1 MLLLKVYYIDI
12 LYFSRYCVE
21 SENYS
26 PTVTP
31 NVISICEKSR
41 EILENFTSISIYTLK
56 QCVHFLSM
64 ITLSKRDMFSNVC
77 LLLKFLYK
85 QKFLYQIE
93 NFVENLLYD
102 KRIEFS
108 QNRILL
114 EIDLCLLSY
123 FHHYRHHFNLRH
135 VCLFVVCQ
143 PTLNLKIS
151 NCYNHITRRILEE
164 QRTHR

>member
-1 MLLLKVYYIDI
+1 MFKSI
-12 LYFSRYCVE
+12 LYRYTILFARYCVE

-85 QKFLYQIE
+85 
-93 NFVENLLYD
+93 
-102 KRIEFS
+102 
-108 QNRILL
+108 
-114 EIDLCLLSY
+114 
-123 FHHYRHHFNLRH
+123 
-135 VCLFVVCQ
+135 
-143 PTLNLKIS
+143 
-151 NCYNHITRRILEE
+151 
-164 QRTHR
+164 

>member
-108 QNRILL
+108 QSTGNRFVPLVL
-114 EIDLCLLSY
+114 FPPLSSS
-123 FHHYRHHFNLRH
+123 FQPTS
-135 VCLFVVCQ
+135 CLFFRCLSTYSQ
-143 PTLNLKIS
+143 SQNIKLL
-151 NCYNHITRRILEE
+151 
-164 QRTHR
+164 